1 MNWSKAT
8 AEAPTDCHFELII
21 FNFELEQSDL
31 TSTPENQP
39 EPIYNPPGLTA
50 LSYRIARHDDS
61 LKRMKSGLHTQTT
74 PPNQK
79 DGSRPLGKLTAS
91 HNDDPAIAFLDG
103 WAAVMEV
110 LTFYQ
115 ERIANEGFVNTA
127 TERLSLLELSR
138 TVGYELAP
146 GVAASTYLAF
156 TIEESE
162 DVPEIVQV
170 PEGVTVESVP
180 IADEDP
186 QVFETVETLEMRGAW
201 NLLQPHIPSEIVP
214 PEISEDTVSL
224 KLSGTETQLE
234 EGEPL
239 LIVEEQVKSSES
251 LYTTESLYTP
261 IATVETDDELD
272 YTTVAWEKGLG
283 WEPRSEI
290 QVFALPEQV
299 TLFGSEAP
307 EWNELSPEEQR
318 LYSDDT
324 GGVFNYIDQ
333 QKWTS
338 ISTDLLKNAD
348 VRALVREE
356 NTGSLFVGT
365 NNGIFRSRDE
375 GRNWVEINKG
385 LTNLDIYSLAV
396 NEKGY
401 IFAGATEGN
410 VFRSIDQGESWVEIG
425 SEGIIFEHTV
435 TSTTSQG
442 DDNITTS
449 TPIEISL
456 PSSILRIIRCIA
468 VYDNIIYVGTEYGIF
483 RSQDNQKSWED
494 FNTVSDSPPSDF
506 NGTIVYSI
514 AIIQKDTTYIFI
526 GTDQGVFRAHENNN
540 GQITWTKI
548 NNTDTLNDEKNVYSL
563 VAAKINNQDYLL
575 FAGTNTGVFLRETPC
590 DNTVNLHGASK
601 FWSLAFLRGIEN
613 LGLLLLWVMIV
624 QKWDARNW
632 HKINHGN
639 LTDETTVYSLSIATN
654 QDSNNYYIYAG
665 TDRGVFYSQINT
677 SNPQEVNWEQINN
690 GLINKKIR
698 SIVGYFVA
706 ADAAQ
711 EEKLFA
717 GSCFDSL
724 HTTEWPGFAIANQ
737 QHVDLNGIYDNIFP
751 NSWVVLKHQE
761 SNQAYKVKS
770 VATVL
775 RNEFGENGKL
785 TRIQLETTQAYLS
798 AFGGDK
804 YRETVVLAQS
814 EALELYEEIIY
825 RTKLPVE
832 GDNIELDKVVP
843 GLEEERKIIISGKQ
857 MRAEIPPIGGVVRQ
871 SLLSEKTWAN
881 LTQLWTST
889 DVNDLL
895 IDKEDDRETL
905 FTGTAT
911 GVLRLELG
919 SNQWLDASQQSIQ
932 VLECYSDGDSR
943 IILAGTVAGVF
954 KHDGTN
960 WSPLNN
966 GLTNT
971 DVRAL
976 TSYLQDEIPMIL
988 AGTAGGVFRYENNSW
1003 TELTGLKNTDVRA
1016 VDSYEQDGSRII
1028 LAGTAGGVFRHD
1040 GGTSWTE
1047 LADLTN
1053 TDVRDVDSY
1062 EQGES
1067 RIILAGTA
1075 AGVFKHDGTN
1085 WTELAGL
1092 TNPDVRAVESY
1103 EEGDSRIILAGTA
1116 EGVFKYD
1123 NDSWN
1128 ALDNDDLT
1136 STDVRA
1142 VESYEE
1148 SGSRIILAGTAA
1160 GVFKH
1165 DGTNWTELA
1174 DLTNTDVR
1182 AVESYE
1188 ESGSP
1193 MIVAGTVGGVSQHD
1207 GTSWSE
1213 LTTHLPTSI
1222 GALES
1227 YELDGIFY
1235 IFAGTT
1241 EGLFRREHNGI
1252 SWDLDADLGTRN
1264 VQDLEIYTEKS
1275 DRYLLAGTNTGVFRL
1290 NLDRADRQWKNI
1302 TYDLTNPDVRAL
1314 KTYIESGVRTLF
1326 VGTTEGDI
1334 FSLKSDSQSW
1344 IKFDNNVPNK
1354 EAITA
1359 LTTYALQGGRY
1370 LWAGTELGV
1379 FRLKLG
1385 ENAWQEFNTDLPNK
1399 QVEALDI
1406 YQDSGDISLLAGTRE
1421 GIFGRDLTDLT
1432 ARWDN
1437 FSDTWKDSNKEVSVL
1452 KTYQY
1457 NDTRY
1462 LLIAIGTGD
1471 ILSRDFGGNSWHKLD
1486 DEGLTN
1492 TDVRSLKI
1500 DTQNSNKYLLAG
1512 TAGGIFRQELN
1523 QEKIWKRFDNG
1534 LTNTDVNV
1542 LEIYKQNGDRYILAG
1557 TAENV
1562 CRRKLDAPDQTSW
1575 DELSRGWINR
1585 EVRDLKIYTQ
1595 KDEFYIFAGTSD
1607 GVFCLTFNK
1616 SNQSSASWTT
1626 LNNEGSNNSL
1636 PDKDVRALD
1645 LKTQDGRPY
1654 IFVGTK
1660 SGVFRSLLTLNTEAQ
1675 GDSLSSELKYQG
1687 DKPNND
1693 LANELIAFIVKSCI
1707 NAAILSTP
1715 ELRLALQHYK
1725 ICTETTETPKV
1736 SGWEHENRA
1745 LTNNNVYSLAVYPQD
1760 QEDATTSLFAGT
1772 SGGNIYR
1779 RDIFQEDSQWIQ
1791 MRQALA
1797 NDVRAIAISRQGQV
1811 FIGTRNHCI
1820 LKGTESIESRAI
1832 LPGDSLSIQQRQELT
1847 EDNTLNAMPSEQVVM
1862 PGSLVRW
1869 NLIDQLGF
1877 KGEITTQPG
1886 EILLEA
1892 ATEAD
1897 KIISEVASLK
1907 EVIQGQQRTVIKLVD
1922 PLLNTY
1928 DRTTVTI
1935 NANVALVTHGETVSD
1950 EVLGSGDGTKMN
1962 QEFILQNPPLTYVSA
1977 DTATGSE
1984 STLSVRVDGLLW
1996 EEVTSLYQLTS
2007 PEQRYMTRID
2017 DDGKTRVIFGDG
2029 YKGARPT
2036 TGEENI
2042 TVTYRT
2048 GIGPDGE
2055 VAANTI
2061 SLVQSAPL
2069 GVVEVTNPQ
2078 AATGAAPPETRD
2090 EARQNAP
2097 LKTRSLDRIISLRDY
2112 EYFIG
2117 GFSSIGKVIATQLQ
2131 TTANYG
2137 MVQATIAGR
2146 NGAPVEP
2153 DSNLYAQI
2161 KQAVEDVRDP
2171 TLSLGGGPASQFS
2184 LDSYQ
2189 RLLFNIKA
2197 NLWINQQYVA
2207 ETVVRDVKKLLK
2219 EAFAFDKRAFAQDVT
2234 AAEIL
2239 QLIQSVKGVDGV
2251 DLDALYLDGYDKT
2264 FNQFLE
2270 AKPAS
2275 WNGLEVE
2282 PAQLLLL
2289 NPVSGAIELETR

>member
-1 MNWSKAT
+1 M
-8 AEAPTDCHFELII
+8 
-21 FNFELEQSDL
+21 

-61 LKRMKSGLHTQTT
+61 LKRMKSELHTQTI

-201 NLLQPHIPSEIVP
+201 NLLQPHLPSEIVP
-214 PEISEDTVSL
+214 QEISEDTVSL

-234 EGEPL
+234 EGDAL
-239 LIVEEQVKSSES
+239 LIVEEEIELSDRVAWP
-251 LYTTESLYTP
+251 LALGVYTTESLYTP

-290 QVFALPEQV
+290 QVFALPEQA

-333 QKWTS
+333 REWTS
-338 ISTDLLKNAD
+338 ISTNLLKNAD
-348 VRALVREE
+348 VRALVREQ

-365 NNGIFRSRDE
+365 HNGIFRSRDE

-425 SEGIIFEHTV
+425 SGGISVVEHKITIGGV
-435 TSTTSQG
+435 P
-442 DDNITTS
+442 DPLHEWEPITT
-449 TPIEISL
+449 SL
-456 PSSILRIIRCIA
+456 PSSIIRCLA
-468 VYDNIIYVGTEYGIF
+468 VSGNIIYVGTEYGIF
-483 RSQDNQKSWED
+483 RSQDSGRIWED
-494 FNTVSDSPPSDF
+494 INNRDSNSIGL
-506 NGTIVYSI
+506 NGTIIYSI
-514 AIIQKDTTYIFI
+514 ARIKKDTTYYIFI
-526 GTDQGVFRAHENNN
+526 GTDQGVFRAEENDP

-563 VAAKINNQDYLL
+563 VAVKIDDHDYL
-575 FAGTNTGVFLRETPC
+575 FAGTNTGVFLC
-590 DNTVNLHGASK
+590 DNPSVAPGSSVTWQEINN
-601 FWSLAFLRGIEN
+601 EN
-613 LGLLLLWVMIV
+613 LT
-624 QKWDARNW
+624 N
-632 HKINHGN
+632 
-639 LTDETTVYSLSIATN
+639 ETTVYSLSIAPKGS
-654 QDSNNYYIYAG
+654 SNDYIYAG
-665 TDRGVFYSQINT
+665 TDRGVFYSHIDT
-677 SNPQEVNWEQINN
+677 SNPDDVVVNWEEINN
-690 GLINKKIR
+690 GLINQEIR
-698 SIVGYFVA
+698 SILANF
-706 ADAAQ
+706 DAAQ

-717 GSCFDSL
+717 GSWFDSL
-724 HTTEWPGFAIANQ
+724 HTMDWPGFAIANQ
-737 QHVDLNGIYDNIFP
+737 QHIDLNDIYDNIFP
-751 NSWVVLKHQE
+751 NSWVVLKHEE
-761 SNQAYKVKS
+761 SSQAYKVKS
-770 VATVL
+770 VGTVL

-785 TRIQLETTQAYLS
+785 TRIQLETTQADLS

-804 YRETVVLAQS
+804 YRETLVLTES

-832 GDNIELDKVVP
+832 GDEIELDKVVP

-857 MRAEIPPIGGVVRQ
+857 MRAQIPPMGGVVRQ
-871 SLLSEKTWAN
+871 SLLSDKTWAN
-881 LTQLWTST
+881 LTQLWTYT

-895 IDKEDDRETL
+895 IDQEADRETL

-911 GVLRLELG
+911 GVLHLELG
-919 SNQWLDASQQSIQ
+919 SDEWLDRKSIDPSQQSIQ
-932 VLECYSDGDSR
+932 VLECYSDSGSDYILAGTAAGVFRYDGRFWQSLNNKSLTNTNVVALTSYVEDEIR
-943 IILAGTVAGVF
+943 IILAGTASGVF
-954 KHDGTN
+954 RHDGTS
-960 WSPLNN
+960 WSPLND
-966 GLTNT
+966 GLTST
-971 DVRAL
+971 DVRDL
-976 TSYLQDEIPMIL
+976 TNYLENGSRIIL
-988 AGTAGGVFRYENNSW
+988 AGTAGGVFRNDGTSW
-1003 TELTGLKNTDVRA
+1003 SELTGLTNPNVRAVESYQEGTSRIILAGTAGGVFQHDGSNWTELAGLTNPNVRAVESYQEGTSRIILAGTAGGVFQHDGSNWTELADLTNTDVHD
-1016 VDSYEQDGSRII
+1016 VESYEESGSRII

-1040 GGTSWTE
+1040 GNIWNALNDG
-1047 LADLTN
+1047 LTN
-1053 TDVRDVDSY
+1053 TDVRDVESY
-1062 EQGES
+1062 EENGS
-1067 RIILAGTA
+1067 VIILAGTA
-1075 AGVFKHDGTN
+1075 AGVFRN
-1085 WTELAGL
+1085 E
-1092 TNPDVRAVESY
+1092 NS
-1103 EEGDSRIILAGTA
+1103 
-1116 EGVFKYD
+1116 
-1123 NDSWN
+1123 
-1128 ALDNDDLT
+1128 
-1136 STDVRA
+1136 
-1142 VESYEE
+1142 
-1148 SGSRIILAGTAA
+1148 
-1160 GVFKH
+1160 
-1165 DGTNWTELA
+1165 
-1174 DLTNTDVR
+1174 
-1182 AVESYE
+1182 
-1188 ESGSP
+1188 
-1193 MIVAGTVGGVSQHD
+1193 
-1207 GTSWSE
+1207 SWSA
-1213 LTTHLPTSI
+1213 LTTDLPTSI

-1227 YELDGIFY
+1227 YERNGIFY
-1235 IFAGTT
+1235 IFAGTGQ
-1241 EGLFRREHNGI
+1241 GLFRREHNGI
-1252 SWDLDADLGTRN
+1252 SWDLDTDLGTGN
-1264 VQDLEIYTEKS
+1264 VQDLEIYTEKG
-1275 DRYLLAGTNTGVFRL
+1275 DRYLLAGTADGLFRL
-1290 NLDRADRQWKNI
+1290 NLDRGDGEWENI
-1302 TYDLTNPDVRAL
+1302 TYDLTKTDVRAL
-1314 KTYIESGVRTLF
+1314 TTYIENGVRTLF

-1359 LTTYALQGGRY
+1359 LATYVLWGGRY
-1370 LWAGTELGV
+1370 LWAGTNLGV

-1385 ENAWQEFNTDLPNK
+1385 ENAWEEFNTDLPNK
-1399 QVEALDI
+1399 QVKALDI
-1406 YQDSGDISLLAGTRE
+1406 YQDSGDISLLAGTIE

-1432 ARWDN
+1432 ASWNKFSDSWDN
-1437 FSDTWKDSNKEVSVL
+1437 GEKEVRVL

-1462 LLIAIGTGD
+1462 ILIAIGTGD

-1492 TDVRSLKI
+1492 TDVRSLTI
-1500 DTQNSNKYLLAG
+1500 DTQGNSKYLLAG

-1523 QEKIWKRFDNG
+1523 QQQRWERFDNG

-1542 LEIYKQNGDRYILAG
+1542 LEIYEQNGSRYILAG
-1557 TAENV
+1557 TGENV
-1562 CRRKLDAPDQTSW
+1562 CRRNLDDPDQTW
-1575 DELSRGWINR
+1575 HHLSRGWINR
-1585 EVRDLKIYTQ
+1585 EVRDLKIYT
-1595 KDEFYIFAGTSD
+1595 KNGKCYIFAGTSD
-1607 GVFCLTFNK
+1607 GVFCLKFNN
-1616 SNQSSASWTT
+1616 SEDDTQSWIS
-1626 LNNEGSNNSL
+1626 LNNEDSNNSL

-1645 LKTQDGRPY
+1645 LKTQDNRLY
-1654 IFVGTK
+1654 MFVGTK
-1660 SGVFRSLLTLNTEAQ
+1660 SGVFRSFLTLESEEQAE
-1675 GDSLSSELKYQG
+1675 DLSSKLKSVEDLPNSDLEELEKSLVEFLYQVSSALG
-1687 DKPNND
+1687 AFSGQLNPV
-1693 LANELIAFIVKSCI
+1693 LASQTYQQTLNI
-1707 NAAILSTP
+1707 
-1715 ELRLALQHYK
+1715 
-1725 ICTETTETPKV
+1725 TTKPKV

-1745 LTNNNVYSLAVYPQD
+1745 LTNNNVYSLALDTQD
-1760 QEDATTSLFAGT
+1760 NVTWLFAGT
-1772 SGGNIYR
+1772 KGGNIYR
-1779 RDIFQEDSQWIQ
+1779 RAIFQEDSQWIQ

-1797 NDVRAIAISRQGQV
+1797 NDVRAIAISSQGQV

-1820 LKGTESIESRAI
+1820 LKGTESIESTEI

-1869 NLIDQLGF
+1869 NLIDKLGF
-1877 KGEITTQPG
+1877 KGEITTKPG

-1907 EVIQGQQRTVIKLVD
+1907 EVIQGQQRTVIKLVE

-1935 NANVALVTHGETVSD
+1935 NANVALVTHGETVAD

-1962 QEFILQNPPLTYVSA
+1962 QEFLLKNPPLTYVSA

-1996 EEVTSLYQLTS
+1996 EEVTSLYELTS

-2042 TVTYRT
+2042 TATYRT

-2069 GVVEVTNPQ
+2069 GVVEATNPQ

-2097 LKTRSLDRIISLRDY
+2097 LKTRSLDRIISLQDY

-2189 RLLFNIKA
+2189 GLLFNIKA
-2197 NLWINQQYVA
+2197 NLWINWQYVA
-2207 ETVVRDVKKLLK
+2207 DTVMSDVKKVLK
-2219 EAFAFDKRAFAQDVT
+2219 EAFAFDKRAFAQNVT

-2239 QLIQSVKGVDGV
+2239 QLIQSIQGVDGV

-2289 NPVSGAIELETR
+2289 NPVSGSIELETR

>member
-1 MNWSKAT
+1 M
-8 AEAPTDCHFELII
+8 
-21 FNFELEQSDL
+21 

-61 LKRMKSGLHTQTT
+61 LKRMKSGLHTQTI

-79 DGSRPLGKLTAS
+79 DGSRPLEKLTAS

-138 TVGYELAP
+138 SVGYELAP

-201 NLLQPHIPSEIVP
+201 NLLQPHVPSEIVP
-214 PEISEDTVSL
+214 QDISEDTVSL

-234 EGEPL
+234 EGEAL
-239 LIVEEQVKSSES
+239 LIVEEEIELSEG
-251 LYTTESLYTP
+251 LYTTESLYIP

-272 YTTVAWEKGLG
+272 YTTVSWEKGLG

-333 QKWTS
+333 REWTS

-348 VRALVREE
+348 VRALVREP

-425 SEGIIFEHTV
+425 SGGISVVEHKITIG
-435 TSTTSQG
+435 G
-442 DDNITTS
+442 DPDPLHEWEVITK
-449 TPIEISL
+449 SL
-456 PSSILRIIRCIA
+456 PSSIIRCFA
-468 VYDNIIYVGTEYGIF
+468 VSGEIIYAGTEYGIF
-483 RSQDNQKSWED
+483 RSKDSGLSWNDLNNRDNTTISL
-494 FNTVSDSPPSDF
+494 S
-506 NGTIVYSI
+506 GTIVYSI
-514 AIIQKDTTYIFI
+514 AIIQQNTTTKYIFL
-526 GTDQGVFRAHENNN
+526 GTDNGVFRGEENE
-540 GQITWTKI
+540 TECEWTKI
-548 NNTDTLNDEKNVYSL
+548 NDNTLDDEKNVYSL
-563 VAAKINNQDYLL
+563 VAAKINNQDYL
-575 FAGTNTGVFLRETPC
+575 FAGTNTGVFICNNPFADPAAAPAAPAATAAPTSAPAADEDHLT
-590 DNTVNLHGASK
+590 
-601 FWSLAFLRGIEN
+601 
-613 LGLLLLWVMIV
+613 
-624 QKWDARNW
+624 W

-654 QDSNNYYIYAG
+654 QDSNIYAG
-665 TDRGVFYSQINT
+665 TDRGVFYSHINT
-677 SNPQEVNWEQINN
+677 SNPQDVNWETINN
-690 GLINKKIR
+690 GLINQEIR
-698 SIVGYFVA
+698 SILAYF
-706 ADAAQ
+706 DQTQ

-717 GSCFDSL
+717 GSWFDSL
-724 HTTEWPGFAIANQ
+724 HTTDWPGFAIANQ
-737 QHVDLNGIYDNIFP
+737 QHIDLNGIYDNIFP
-751 NSWVVLKHQE
+751 SSWVVLKHEE

-770 VATVL
+770 VGTVL
-775 RNEFGENGKL
+775 RNEFGENGKI
-785 TRIQLETTQAYLS
+785 TRIQLETTQADLS
-798 AFGGDK
+798 AFGEDK

-814 EALELYEEIIY
+814 EALKLYEEIIY

-832 GDNIELDKVVP
+832 GDEIELDKVVP

-857 MRAEIPPIGGVVRQ
+857 MRAQIPPMGGVVRQ
-871 SLLSEKTWAN
+871 SLLSDKTWAN

-895 IDKEDDRETL
+895 IDQEADRETL
-905 FTGTAT
+905 FAGTAT
-911 GVLRLELG
+911 GVLGLELG
-919 SNQWLDASQQSIQ
+919 SDKWLDAFQQSIQ

-960 WSPLNN
+960 WSALNN

-976 TSYLQDEIPMIL
+976 TSYVQDEYPMIL

-1003 TELTGLKNTDVRA
+1003 TELTGLTNTDVRA
-1016 VDSYEQDGSRII
+1016 VESYEQDGSRII

-1040 GGTSWTE
+1040 GTSWSE
-1047 LADLTN
+1047 LTGLTN
-1053 TDVRDVDSY
+1053 TDVRAVESY

-1075 AGVFKHDGTN
+1075 GGVFRYEN
-1085 WTELAGL
+1085 NSWSELTGL
-1092 TNPDVRAVESY
+1092 TNTDVRDLTSY

-1116 EGVFKYD
+1116 EGVFKYE

-1128 ALDNDDLT
+1128 ALDND
-1136 STDVRA
+1136 
-1142 VESYEE
+1142 
-1148 SGSRIILAGTAA
+1148 
-1160 GVFKH
+1160 
-1165 DGTNWTELA
+1165 

-1188 ESGSP
+1188 QDGSP
-1193 MIVAGTVGGVSQHD
+1193 IILAGTAGGVFRHD
-1207 GTSWSE
+1207 GTSWNALNDGLTNTDVRAVESYEQGESRIILAGTAGGVFRYENNSWSE
-1213 LTTHLPTSI
+1213 LPTDLPGEI

-1227 YELDGIFY
+1227 YELNGTFY
-1235 IFAGTT
+1235 ILAGTT

-1252 SWDLDADLGTRN
+1252 SWDLDTDLGTRN
-1264 VQDLEIYTEKS
+1264 VQALEIYTEKG
-1275 DRYLLAGTNTGVFRL
+1275 DRYLLAGTADGLFRL
-1290 NLDRADRQWKNI
+1290 NLDRADVDWENI
-1302 TYDLTNPDVRAL
+1302 NYDLTKTDVRAL
-1314 KTYIESGVRTLF
+1314 TTYIENGVRTLF

-1354 EAITA
+1354 EAVTA
-1359 LTTYALQGGRY
+1359 LATYVLWGGRY

-1385 ENAWQEFNTDLPNK
+1385 ENAWEEFNTDLPNK

-1432 ARWDN
+1432 ASWDK
-1437 FSDTWKDSNKEVSVL
+1437 FSDSWNDSNKEVRVL
-1452 KTYQY
+1452 KTYEY

-1462 LLIAIGTGD
+1462 ILIAIGTGD

-1492 TDVRSLKI
+1492 TDVRSLTL
-1500 DTQNSNKYLLAG
+1500 DTQGNYKYLLAG

-1523 QEKIWKRFDNG
+1523 QQHRWERFDNG

-1542 LEIYKQNGDRYILAG
+1542 LEIDKEGIPRYILAG

-1562 CRRKLDAPDQTSW
+1562 CRRNLDDPNQTW
-1575 DELSRGWINR
+1575 QDLSRGWINR

-1595 KDEFYIFAGTSD
+1595 NGKCYILAGTSD
-1607 GVFCLTFNK
+1607 GVFSLTFNN
-1616 SNQSSASWTT
+1616 SDDNTQSWIS
-1626 LNNEGSNNSL
+1626 LNNEDSNNSL

-1645 LKTQDGRPY
+1645 LKKEDNRLY
-1654 IFVGTK
+1654 MFVGTK
-1660 SGVFRSLLTLNTEAQ
+1660 SGVFRSLLNLEPEDQAEDLSSKLENQGDLPNSELENSLREFIAQFSLAMVPFLGGLNLPLAYEAYKQTLN
-1675 GDSLSSELKYQG
+1675 
-1687 DKPNND
+1687 
-1693 LANELIAFIVKSCI
+1693 I
-1707 NAAILSTP
+1707 
-1715 ELRLALQHYK
+1715 
-1725 ICTETTETPKV
+1725 TTKPKV

-1745 LTNNNVYSLAVYPQD
+1745 LTNNNVYSLAIETQD
-1760 QEDATTSLFAGT
+1760 NVTWLFAGT
-1772 SGGNIYR
+1772 KGGNIYR
-1779 RDIFQEDSQWIQ
+1779 RAIFLEDSQWIQ

-1797 NDVRAIAISRQGQV
+1797 NDVRAIAISKQDQV
-1811 FIGTRNHCI
+1811 FIGTRNHSI
-1820 LKGTESIESRAI
+1820 LKGTESIESTAI

-1847 EDNTLNAMPSEQVVM
+1847 EDNTLKAMPSEQVVM

-1877 KGEITTQPG
+1877 KGEITTKPG

-1907 EVIQGQQRTVIKLVD
+1907 DVIQGQQRTVIKLVE

-1935 NANVALVTHGETVSD
+1935 NANVALVTHGETVAD
-1950 EVLGSGDGTKMN
+1950 EALGSGDGTKMN
-1962 QEFILQNPPLTYVSA
+1962 QEFILKNPPLTYVSA

-1996 EEVTSLYQLTS
+1996 EEVTSLYELTS

-2042 TVTYRT
+2042 TATYRT

-2078 AATGAAPPETRD
+2078 AAAGAAPPETRD

-2097 LKTRSLDRIISLRDY
+2097 LKTRSLDRIISLQDY

-2131 TTANYG
+2131 TTQGHG

-2161 KQAVEDVRDP
+2161 KQAVEEVRDP

-2197 NLWINQQYVA
+2197 NLWINWQYVA
-2207 ETVVRDVKKLLK
+2207 DTVISDVKKVLK
-2219 EAFAFDKRAFAQDVT
+2219 EAFAFDKRAFAQNVT

-2239 QLIQSVKGVDGV
+2239 QLIQSIQGVDGV
-2251 DLDALYLDGYDKT
+2251 DLDALYLDGYDQK

-2289 NPVSGAIELETR
+2289 NPVSGSIELEVR